1 MSKGLSGQDDMR
13 TVDIKDG
20 GARAVA
26 VEAPQTIVRS
36 NDKEQLAAWRQ
47 TMPDELQGLCDSIV
61 LNDIVKERSVEDDL
75 LQGEDIIAD
84 YVREDITTLPR
95 MLNPD
100 DIPGC

>member
-13 TVDIKDG
+13 TVDIEDG

-47 TMPDELQGLCDSIV
+47 TMPDELQGLCDSIF
-61 LNDIVKERSVEDDL
+61 LNDIVKEKSVEDDL

-100 DIPGC
+100 DIP